1 MNSKILLTAW
11 TLVSAAMAAPDLAA
25 AQAQVGAA
33 GADSLDGLISL
44 QTASDRMN
52 IELDEVVRAA
62 VARGVAERK
71 SMSASRPI
79 QNYLE
84 AVKPTVAE
92 PADASV
98 TPPLA
103 PEDIAPLV
111 EKHLLLMEEL
121 ERENLAQADAARGE
135 VEAYANAKSN
145 GVAVKLRTAA
155 AIESWGRLVLIV
167 APGEVI
173 ENDPI
178 DVAHA
183 RLEDLTRRREEL
195 QAELKTKPTSMAM
208 RSILR
213 ELAGI
218 DRQINAAIFQITGV
232 VWFQRA
238 GKGSICHPP
247 AVKGR
252 PVAWYNCE
260 YWALNTPFVVGP
272 AGAKI
277 TVDRVLIDVDEDE
290 RGLRSARIAFY
301 TRAQGRPPSEE
312 PSDGA
317 SGEFR
322 HMADGSMQLIAKE
335 VDDSGEERERA
346 YPIELT
352 TDEAR
357 GLIPGFAGYGPFKL
371 KFRRDPKAYIS
382 WEEAEA
388 ISRGVV
394 TSRGRESTTG
404 SAQPAPP
411 PPPAVDS
418 EPYTDLA
425 PLVPEPGDDAYL
437 APLVAEPGS
446 KPPPPAPPPPPP
458 AADSE
463 PYTDLAPLAP
473 EPGDDAYLAPLAP
486 EPGDDAYLAPLTKP
500 D

>member
-62 VARGVAERK
+62 VARGVAEHK

-98 TPPLA
+98 TSPLA
-103 PEDIAPLV
+103 PDDIAPLV

-121 ERENLAQADAARGE
+121 ERENLAQVDAARGE

-155 AIESWGRLVLIV
+155 AIESWSRLVVIV

-232 VWFQRA
+232 VWRQQA
-238 GKGSICHPP
+238 GLGGICFPKP
-247 AVKGR
+247 QPGQ
-252 PVAWYNCE
+252 PVPVFNCH
-260 YWALNTPFVVGP
+260 YLANDMPMR
-272 AGAKI
+272 
-277 TVDRVLIDVDEDE
+277 VDPNGEDIIVDKVLLDLDEDG
-290 RGLRSARIAFY
+290 RGGLRKARLAYY
-301 TRAQGRPPSEE
+301 TRGAGQPPSTEATFSVTGE
-312 PSDGA
+312 VLYASNGAAQIAYRIVDSD
-317 SGEFR
+317 
-322 HMADGSMQLIAKE
+322 
-335 VDDSGEERERA
+335 GEEREVF
-346 YPIELT
+346 YPLEPAT
-352 TDEAR
+352 HGAK
-357 GLIPGFAGYGPFKL
+357 GKFPGFSGHGPFKFT
-371 KFRRDPKAYIS
+371 FRRDPKSYVS
-382 WEEAEA
+382 WED
-388 ISRGVV
+388 
-394 TSRGRESTTG
+394 
-404 SAQPAPP
+404 AQLIAQGKSPKNSDPWG
-411 PPPAVDS
+411 
-418 EPYTDLA
+418 DLS

-463 PYTDLAPLAP
+463 PYSDLAPLAP